1 MIAVFIW
8 TISDAIGVV
17 FWGFIL
23 LCGAIL
29 FALYVIGRVLE
40 WFASPKRIW
49 KKKK

>member
-8 TISDAIGVV
+8 TINDVVGVV
-17 FWGFIL
+17 IWGLIL
-23 LCGAIL
+23 LCAAIL

-40 WFASPKRIW
+40 WFASPKRWW